1 MKLSAAVVV
10 AAAVSATEKKVPSR
24 HPVQR
29 LNRLVEFTEEIMT
42 DWFDFLP
49 SQQAWINKFATNA
62 GRMERNFER
71 GNQRCGFYDETQ
83 LPHGGPRERR
93 DVDEIRYNREN
104 PKEGVKQLTTG
115 FRKWAERYISQCSGQ
130 KNSQFQVKRMAK
142 WNNALQKHLEV
153 KEKED
158 KCGDRMISMLDDD
171 VGLAAPAYLSVAQF
185 EDCVDSKN
193 MGLWSEW
200 CKPAD
205 KPDDCPATS
214 WEQLYGEC
222 VVREIFD
229 C

>member
-1 MKLSAAVVV
+1 MKLSVAVVI
-10 AAAVSATEKKVPSR
+10 AAASATEKKVPPR
-24 HPVQR
+24 HPLQR
-29 LNRLVEFTEEIMT
+29 LNRLVEFTEELLT
-42 DWFDFLP
+42 DWFEFLP

-71 GNQRCGFYDETQ
+71 GNQRCGFYDEDQ

-93 DVDEIRYNREN
+93 DVDEIRYNRED

-130 KNSQFQVKRMAK
+130 KTSQFQIKRMEK

-153 KEKED
+153 QEKKD
-158 KCGDRMISMLDDD
+158 KCGDRMIFGEPSGMMP
-171 VGLAAPAYLSVAQF
+171 PAYLSVPQYKA
-185 EDCVDSKN
+185 CVDKKN
-193 MGLWSEW
+193 MGSWSSI
-200 CKPAD
+200 CKPAE
-205 KPDDCPATS
+205 KPVDCPADS
-214 WEQLYGEC
+214 WEQLFGEC

>member
-1 MKLSAAVVV
+1 MKLSVAVVV
-10 AAAVSATEKKVPSR
+10 AAVSATEKKVPPR

-29 LNRLVEFTEEIMT
+29 LNRLVEFTEEILT

-62 GRMERNFER
+62 DRMERNFER

-130 KNSQFQVKRMAK
+130 KNFQFQVRRMEK

-158 KCGDRMISMLDDD
+158 KCGDRMIFG
-171 VGLAAPAYLSVAQF
+171 GLGAPAYLSVTQWQ
-185 EDCVDSKN
+185 DCVDSKFN
-193 MGLWSEW
+193 MGSWSSY